1 MTETTEKFQAQ
12 KAESLNQAA
21 AAAAFVQ
28 NILPL
33 KMILKIVI
41 PFVLILFWKANLV
54 ESKMESTSIRFPATP
69 SKSERREFG
78 DSNGKSIQSWQGLKW
93 LGWVAGLIDIHYDI
107 LIRSCLRFDPQT

>member
-1 MTETTEKFQAQ
+1 MTETTENFQAQ
-12 KAESLNQAA
+12 KAESLNQ

-78 DSNGKSIQSWQGLKW
+78 DSNGKSIQS
-93 LGWVAGLIDIHYDI
+93 
-107 LIRSCLRFDPQT
+107 

>member
-12 KAESLNQAA
+12 KAESLNQ

-78 DSNGKSIQSWQGLKW
+78 DSNGKSIQS
-93 LGWVAGLIDIHYDI
+93 
-107 LIRSCLRFDPQT
+107 

>member
-41 PFVLILFWKANLV
+41 PFVLILFWK
-54 ESKMESTSIRFPATP
+54 SF
-69 SKSERREFG
+69 
-78 DSNGKSIQSWQGLKW
+78 DSIQ
-93 LGWVAGLIDIHYDI
+93 
-107 LIRSCLRFDPQT
+107 F